1 MANLPNSTQTPN
13 IIFNGLMREMTDT
26 DLRVVLCVVRATFGW
41 IADPKTGMRKEED
54 WISHWQLSKKTGR
67 SGRALSTAI
76 ERCITHR
83 WIEARDENGTILDT
97 KAKRRGQKIYYRIGK
112 AITLTTSE
120 KSSEVLVSS
129 EKTSNEKTSIEESS
143 HYKRNLSTKETF
155 NKNNSLGSW
164 TKELLKKLEEIY
176 GGTLTKSQI
185 GRQARALGEL
195 KEAGYSPEDIWQGIE
210 RMRQDG
216 WWKSKNPDFRNLAE
230 NTLKF
235 LTNKQKV
242 VDKYSHLVNKD

>member
-1 MANLPNSTQTPN
+1 MANLPNTTQTPN
-13 IIFNGLMREMTDT
+13 ILFNGIMKEMSDT
-26 DLRVVLCVVRATFGW
+26 ELRVVLVVIRATLGW
-41 IADPKTGMRKEED
+41 IADSKTGMRKTED
-54 WISHWQLSKKTGR
+54 WISHSQLKKKTGR
-67 SGRALSTAI
+67 ESGAI
-76 ERCITHR
+76 SQAIDSCIR
-83 WIEARDENGTILDT
+83 KQWIEARDKNGNVLDT
-97 KAKRRGQKIYYRIGK
+97 KIKRRGKNIFYRLGP
-112 AITLTTSE
+112 AILLKT
-120 KSSEVLVSS
+120 SSESEDVYITSS
-129 EKTSNEKTSIEESS
+129 KSEIRKVKFGNRTLQKQS
-143 HYKRNLSTKETF
+143 YTKETL
-155 NKNNSLGSW
+155 NKTNSFGSW

-216 WWKSKNPDFRNLAE
+216 WWKSKNPDFRNLAD

-235 LTNKQKV
+235 LTNKQKI